1 MLRLVSL
8 VGLGVVLLCAWGL
21 SEDRRR
27 VPWRV
32 IGWGLALQF
41 GFGLLVLETPLAGV
55 FFRGSEAAVKVLT
68 DATLAGASFMF
79 GTLAND
85 YKTNALMAFQV
96 LPLIIFVS
104 SLAAI
109 LYHLRIIQA
118 VVHGM
123 TWIMRHT
130 LKTSG
135 AETFAAAVQVFFGIE
150 AVPTLRGYLRTMT
163 RSELFVVMV
172 TFMATIAGSVLV
184 VYATFGAQPGHL
196 LTASLISAPAALM
209 IAKLMV
215 PETEEPETRGRVQI
229 QVPVESHNIVD
240 AATRGAA
247 EGLTLALN
255 IGAMIIAFVGLV
267 FLVNLAFQ
275 SVTGYTFTA
284 LMGYVFRPVALL
296 LGVPWSDAAA
306 VGELLGIKTVMNEF
320 LGYARMK
327 EMVAAGTLSPR
338 GVTIA
343 TYALCG
349 FANPGSLGILV
360 AGLTGLAPERREV
373 IVGLG
378 VKSFIAGILTGLAT
392 ACVAGVLVA

>member
-1 MLRLVSL
+1 
-8 VGLGVVLLCAWGL
+8 
-21 SEDRRR
+21 

-32 IGWGLALQF
+32 VLWGLALQF
-41 GFGLLVLETPLAGV
+41 VFGLIVLDTPLAGI
-55 FFRGSEAAVKVLT
+55 FFRYAEGAVKFLT
-68 DATLAGASFMF
+68 DATLAGATFVF

-109 LYHLRIIQA
+109 LYHLRVIQA
-118 VVHGM
+118 VVYAM
-123 TWIMRHT
+123 TWVMRYT

-150 AVPTLRGYLRTMT
+150 GAPTLRGYLRTMT
-163 RSELFVVMV
+163 RSEIFVVMV
-172 TFMATIAGSVLV
+172 TFMATIAGSVMV
-184 VYATFGAQPGHL
+184 VYANFGAQPGHL
-196 LTASLISAPAALM
+196 LTASFISAPAALV

-215 PETEEPETRGRVQI
+215 PETGTPETQGRVSI
-229 QVPVESHNIVD
+229 RVPVESHNIVD

-255 IGAMIIAFVGLV
+255 IGAMLIAFVGLV
-267 FLVNLAFQ
+267 YVVNLVFEG
-275 SVTGYTFTA
+275 VTGYSFTA
-284 LMGYVFRPVALL
+284 IMGYAFRPVALL
-296 LGVPWSDAAA
+296 IGVPRADAAA
-306 VGELLGIKTVMNEF
+306 VGELLGIKTVLNEF

-327 EMVAAGTLSPR
+327 EMIAAGSLSPR
-338 GVTIA
+338 GVTLA

-349 FANPGSLGILV
+349 FANPGSLGILI
-360 AGLTGLAPERREV
+360 AGLTGLAPERRED

-378 VKSFIAGILTGLAT
+378 VKAFVAGVLTGLAT
-392 ACVAGVLVA
+392 ACVAGVLVYA